1 MMPKIIH
8 LSQNKKK
15 IFNELVDER
24 LKKITDLDKKVNSDY
39 LKYRHKGN
47 ITDVKFNEFDN
58 ALDIIDK
65 IRDGK
70 IDLANVKRI
79 KGNVNIILEK

>member
-1 MMPKIIH
+1 MMMKIVH

-24 LKKITDLDKKVNSDY
+24 LQKITDLDKKVNSDD
-39 LKYRHKGN
+39 LIYRYKGN
-47 ITDVKFNEFDN
+47 IAVVNFDEFDN

-65 IRDGK
+65 I
-70 IDLANVKRI
+70 
-79 KGNVNIILEK
+79 